1 MSCCSFKICST
12 STPFVRVCNCYSDIG
27 KVAVLESFGSSGSLK
42 SIVGSALVD
51 KSGNPSKRKAAQ
63 VP

>member
-1 MSCCSFKICST
+1 MLCCSFKICST
-12 STPFVRVCNCYSDIG
+12 SAPFVRVCNCHSDIG
-27 KVAVLESFGSSGSLK
+27 KVAVLESFGSLGSLK

-51 KSGNPSKRKAAQ
+51 EGGDPSKRKAAQ